1 MSFTWGTTTLNVTP
15 NTYNPPHCSNGLVE
29 INILPDGTT
38 NPATVLQQAGRGRK
52 RVSFKGFTRTWEDY
66 EALHDDYIALTQRTF
81 SDGNESLTMI
91 INELSPA
98 TLIFGNKWEYTI
110 TLLEV

>member
-1 MSFTWGTTTLNVTP
+1 MFTWGSTNLNVVP
-15 NTYNPPHCSNGLVE
+15 NAYNPPHTSNGLVE

-38 NPATVLQQAGRGRK
+38 NPASVIQQAGRGRM
-52 RVSFKGFTRTWEDY
+52 RANFEGFTRSYSDY
-66 EALHDDYIALTQRTF
+66 KSLRDDYIALTQRTF
-81 SDGNESLTMI
+81 ADGNESLTMI

-98 TLIFGNKWEYTI
+98 TLIFSDKWEYTI